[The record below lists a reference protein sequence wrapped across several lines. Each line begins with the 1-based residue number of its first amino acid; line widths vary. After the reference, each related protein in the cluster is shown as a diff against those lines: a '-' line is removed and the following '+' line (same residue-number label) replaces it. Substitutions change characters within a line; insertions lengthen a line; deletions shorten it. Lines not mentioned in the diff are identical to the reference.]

1 LRGFFD
7 LPASDSSALS
17 LVLDFAGFFFAS
29 GLVVFGV
36 SSKACAAADAAVL
49 DAGGTS
55 LTLSS
60 FFFFPA
66 YGKMQIYHYYLVI
79 LNL

>member
-1 LRGFFD
+1 MDLRGFFD
-7 LPASDSSALS
+7 FPASDSSSLT

-49 DAGGTS
+49 DVGGTS

-66 YGKMQIYHYYLVI
+66 CGKTRIYYYY
-79 LNL
+79 